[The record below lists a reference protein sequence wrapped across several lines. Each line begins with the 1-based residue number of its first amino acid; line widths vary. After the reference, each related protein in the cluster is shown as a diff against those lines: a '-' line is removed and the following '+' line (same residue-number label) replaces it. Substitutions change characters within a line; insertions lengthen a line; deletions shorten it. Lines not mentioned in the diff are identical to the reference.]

1 MRPPCHHEPVRSNGP
16 AHSGFGHLRRVGVA
30 ALIALSL
37 GLVVVVVGE
46 GFSTVGAVRAL
57 EDVALGVIVAAVL
70 MGAAALAAGRLAG
83 WGDPRA
89 RTGVE
94 QLVRPSPGPARR
106 RPGAGARG

>member
-70 MGAAALAAGRLAG
+70 MGAAGLAALRPAG
-83 WGDPRA
+83 W
-89 RTGVE
+89 
-94 QLVRPSPGPARR
+94 R
-106 RPGAGARG
+106 RPASLNQVQEPESPSSAH